1 MKVHNPK
8 ITFALSFH
16 DWNWT
21 CFSQSFVENSD
32 GTRNL
37 SSSWSRNLAW
47 RRRGWWLQHSNVVL
61 VWPKKI
67 EIPKQ
72 QVHFFLEIGKCIWIS
87 GKRVADLLVSR
98 INFFSAHSFL
108 VGGWGGH
115 YSSPCVSAHDGTSHF
130 FASIASKKVA
140 TGGQDLGLDSPWV
153 SREHRKYCLM
163 EEIRRENQLRLVVE
177 IPWFTQGFFYIP
189 QDFFRQQ

>member
-72 QVHFFLEIGKCIWIS
+72 QVHFFLEIGKCMWIS

-115 YSSPCVSAHDGTSHF
+115 YSSPVFQPMTERFLVSVAAQKSCDGRS
-130 FASIASKKVA
+130 
-140 TGGQDLGLDSPWV
+140 GPGLDSPWV
-153 SREHRKYCLM
+153 SREHWNTAWWKKS
-163 EEIRRENQLRLVVE
+163 
-177 IPWFTQGFFYIP
+177 G
-189 QDFFRQQ
+189 

>member
-72 QVHFFLEIGKCIWIS
+72 QVHFFLEIKEHVSWIS
-87 GKRVADLLVSR
+87 GKRVFWPFGIPNKLLFCP
-98 INFFSAHSFL
+98 FFF
-108 VGGWGGH
+108 GWGLGR
-115 YSSPCVSAHDGTSHF
+115 SLFLSCVSAHDGTSHF

-153 SREHRKYCLM
+153 SREHWNTAWWKKS
-163 EEIRRENQLRLVVE
+163 
-177 IPWFTQGFFYIP
+177 G
-189 QDFFRQQ
+189 